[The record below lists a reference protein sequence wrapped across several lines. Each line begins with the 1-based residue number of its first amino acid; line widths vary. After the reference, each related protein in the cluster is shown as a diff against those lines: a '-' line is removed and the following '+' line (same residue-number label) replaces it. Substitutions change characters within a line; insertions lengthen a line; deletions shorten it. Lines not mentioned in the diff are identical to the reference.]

1 MGKQAGLRFSLPG
14 PVQYRSG
21 WCRSKTAAGRRIWE
35 RRGYGMHSPYGFELA
50 ENCLVCQLRTEKFFC
65 NLPAPALKMLDQ
77 IKQVTAYPKGA
88 VLFTE
93 GQSPRGVFILCR
105 GRVKMSI

>member
-1 MGKQAGLRFSLPG
+1 MSMRVCYDLRNRTRDTDYSS
-14 PVQYRSG
+14 VH
-21 WCRSKTAAGRRIWE
+21 AAPQLVWDAKGSAKS
-35 RRGYGMHSPYGFELA
+35 MHSPYGFDLA

-105 GRVKMSI
+105 GRVKM